1 LSTLPRNRLDHRFTL
16 AHARGAILGALAL
29 GALLAATAPGH
40 AASVASV
47 FSGRVPCRAQDG
59 VQFCSGSL
67 TARIPSWDGVPL
79 DVDVTLP
86 SADQDGPFP
95 LVVELHGWSQGKAGR
110 PFVDRAREGYAVLN
124 YSARGFHA
132 SCGSPTARAP
142 DPSLPD
148 PDVCV
153 ERGWTHL
160 SDARFEARDTQYLA
174 GLLAD
179 EGLVIPDRIGVTG
192 GSYGGGQS
200 LILASLRDRV
210 MLPNGS
216 LVPWTSPG
224 GLPMRIAAA
233 APIVPWSDL
242 AYALTP
248 NGRTLDYRVE
258 NPYGTRGGVQ
268 KDSWNSLLYNAGLGS
283 GYYSP
288 PGVDPSADLTSW
300 NARIEAGEPYDDD
313 PELMHIADEITRFHS
328 AYYVDDSVP
337 PAPLF
342 IYNAW
347 TDDLFPAD
355 EAVRYWRKIASKH
368 GDRAEIALSFADGF
382 GHPRAG
388 LGGDIGNVQS
398 RIDDLFARH
407 LKGAAVAA
415 APPLEIFT
423 QGCNGT
429 APEGPFSAADWDAL
443 HPGEV
448 RFAGT
453 GARSFDDAGGDPDNA
468 AATDPVNGGPCRV
481 VPATDDAAAATYR
494 LPEVTGAGYTL
505 AGSPTVIADM
515 RVTGPSYAQV
525 AARLWDVAPDGT
537 QALVTQALYRPRIEG
552 SAEDVFQLHPNA
564 WHFRMGHVA
573 KLELLGQSSPYGRAS
588 SGDFHVTVTRLEL
601 RLPVLE
607 SPDGDAI
614 STPAANVF
622 PPPEGRA
629 RGRSC
634 RLPSSGGPQM
644 GFPCPAV
651 PRLARRR

>member
-1 LSTLPRNRLDHRFTL
+1 LPTNLTTRLD
-16 AHARGAILGALAL
+16 ARLAL
-29 GALLAATAPGH
+29 WFAAGVFLWTAAP
-40 AASVASV
+40 ARSAPVASV
-47 FSGRVPCRAQDG
+47 FEGRVACRSESG

-67 TARIPSWDGVPL
+67 AARVPSWDGVPL

-86 SADQDGPFP
+86 PADQDGPFP
-95 LVVELHGWSQGKAGR
+95 LVVSLHGWSQGKAGQ
-110 PFVDRAREGYAVLN
+110 PSVDRAREGYVVLN
-124 YSARGFHA
+124 YSARGFLG
-132 SCGSPTARAP
+132 SCGSPEARAP

-148 PDVCV
+148 PDVCA

-160 SDARFEARDTQYLA
+160 ADARYEARDTQYLA

-200 LILASLRDRV
+200 LILAALRDRV

-216 LVPWTSPG
+216 LVRWTSPG

-242 AYALTP
+242 AYSLTP
-248 NGRTLDYRVE
+248 NGRTLDYRVD

-268 KDSWNSLLYNAGLGS
+268 KESWNALLYNAGLGS

-288 PGVDPSADLTSW
+288 PGVDPSADLTTW
-300 NARIEAGEPYDDD
+300 NARISAGEPYDGD
-313 PELMHIADEITRFHS
+313 PELVQISNEITRFHS
-328 AYYVDDSVP
+328 AYYIDDSIP
-337 PAPLF
+337 PAPLL

-347 TDDLFPAD
+347 TDDLFPVD
-355 EAVRYWRKIASKH
+355 EAVRYWRKVASKH
-368 GDRAEIALSFADGF
+368 GGKAEIALSFADGF

-388 LGGDIGNVQS
+388 LGGDIGKVQS
-398 RIDDLFARH
+398 RIDDLFARL
-407 LKGAAVAA
+407 LKGAEVEP
-415 APPLEIFT
+415 APPLEVYT

-429 APEGPFSAADWDAL
+429 QPEGPIRAADWDAL

-448 RFAGT
+448 RFVGT
-453 GARSFDDAGGDPDNA
+453 GAQSFDAAGGDPDNA

-481 VPATDDAAAATYR
+481 VSAEDDPAAATYR
-494 LPEVTGAGYTL
+494 LPEATGAGYTL

-515 RVTGPSYAQV
+515 RVVGPAYAQV

-537 QALVTQALYRPRIEG
+537 QALVTHALYRPRIDG
-552 SAEDVFQLHPNA
+552 SARDVFQLHPNA
-564 WHFRMGHVA
+564 WRFRAGHVA

-588 SGDFHVTVTRLEL
+588 SGDFAVTVTKLEL

-607 SPDGDAI
+607 SRGGSI
-614 STPAANVF
+614 SASAPEVF
-622 PPPEGRA
+622 PPAEGSGRV
-629 RGRSC
+629 RSC
-634 RLPSSGGPQM
+634 RLPSSGGAQ
-644 GFPCPAV
+644 GGAGCPTV

>member
-1 LSTLPRNRLDHRFTL
+1 MSKTRGIPRS
-16 AHARGAILGALAL
+16 GLAL
-29 GALLAATAPGH
+29 VLAAAVLPTAPAR
-40 AASVASV
+40 AAEVASV
-47 FSGRVPCRAQDG
+47 FAGRVPCASQVG

-67 TARIPSWDGVPL
+67 AARVPSFDGVPL
-79 DVDVTLP
+79 DADLTLP
-86 SADQDGPFP
+86 PASEDGPFP
-95 LVVELHGWSQGKAGR
+95 LVVELHGWSQGKSGR
-110 PFVDRAREGYAVLN
+110 PAVDRALEGYAVLS

-132 SCGSPTARAP
+132 SCGAPSARAP

-148 PDVCV
+148 PDVCA

-160 SDARFEARDTQYLA
+160 ADARYEARDTQYLA

-210 MLPNGS
+210 MMPNGS

-242 AYALTP
+242 AYSLTP
-248 NGRTLDYRVE
+248 NGRTLDYRVD

-268 KDSWNSLLYNAGLGS
+268 KDSWNTLLYDAGLGS
-283 GYYSP
+283 GYYAP
-288 PGVDPSADLTSW
+288 PGADPSADLTSW
-300 NARIEAGEPYDDD
+300 NARIEAGEPYDGD
-313 PELMHIADEITRFHS
+313 PELARIANEITRYHS

-347 TDDLFPAD
+347 TDDLFPVD
-355 EAVRYWRKIASKH
+355 EAVRYWRKTHDRH

-388 LGGDIGNVQS
+388 LGGDIAVVQE

-407 LKGAAVAA
+407 LKGAAVDP
-415 APPLEIFT
+415 APPLEIYT

-429 APEGPFSAADWDAL
+429 EPEGPFHAADWDAL

-448 RFAGT
+448 RFVAT
-453 GARSFDDAGGDPDNA
+453 GARGFDATAGDPDTA
-468 AATDPVNGGPCRV
+468 AATDPLNGGPCRV
-481 VPATDDAAAATYR
+481 VPASDDPAAATYR
-494 LPEVTGAGYTL
+494 LPAATGDGFTL

-515 RVTGPSYAQV
+515 RIVGSDYAQV

-537 QALVTQALYRPRIEG
+537 QALVTHALYRPRIDG
-552 SAEDVFQLHPNA
+552 ADDVFQLHPNA
-564 WHFRMGHVA
+564 WRFRPGHVP
-573 KLELLGQSSPYGRAS
+573 KLELLGQSSPYGRPS
-588 SGDFHVTVTRLEL
+588 SGGFAVDVRDLEL

-607 SPDGDAI
+607 APDGDAI
-614 STPAANVF
+614 RIPAPAVF
-622 PPPEGRA
+622 PPEEQRGRA
-629 RGRSC
+629 RC
-634 RLPSSGGPQM
+634 RLSSTGGAQM
-644 GFPCPAV
+644 RVSCPAV
-651 PRLARRR
+651 PRLGRRR